1 MREKKWF
8 EDSEGG
14 DMEVSDRRE
23 NWYGNSGKGSGRGD
37 RGNSNGSNNK
47 NESASADA
55 GWTATPYVE
64 SDLVKQAQ
72 ALLQQHMT
80 NQPNAYVS
88 QWGGQLTDL
97 LGQIQNRP
105 EFSYDINGDALWNQY
120 KDQYTQLGQQA
131 MMDTMGQAA
140 AMTGGYGN
148 SYAQT
153 VGQQA
158 YQNYLQG
165 LNDKIPDLY
174 QLALSKY
181 QLDGQDLLNRYGLM
195 ADAEGKEYGR
205 YMDAVNQYYAQ
216 LDRLQNQYNVER
228 DYDYGKYVD
237 DRDFGYGQYI
247 DDRNFD
253 YQKERDAIADKQWQ
267 AEFNEAVR
275 QWQATY
281 DATYGAAAAA
291 GGGGGSSGGGS
302 GGGGGGGAPQDFLD
316 ALNSM
321 KSGGSNVT
329 VNTKSVID
337 LGYGPISGDTLSG
350 LVAAGAVN
358 ATKQGNQIVFSNN
371 NPSIAGAIPNPVLK
385 LY

>member
-37 RGNSNGSNNK
+37 RGNSNSSNNK

-181 QLDGQDLLNRYGLM
+181 QMDTSDLVNRYGIL
-195 ADAEGKEYGR
+195 ASAEDQEYGR
-205 YMDAVNQYYAQ
+205 YMDAVNQYYSQ
-216 LDRLQNQYNVER
+216 LDRLQNRYDTER
-228 DYDYGKYVD
+228 NYDYGKYVD

-247 DDRNFD
+247 DDRNFQ
-253 YQKERDAIADKQWQ
+253 YQQERDAIADRQWQ
-267 AEFNEAVR
+267 AEFNEMVR

-281 DATYGAAAAA
+281 DATYGAAAA
-291 GGGGGSSGGGS
+291 GGVGSSGGGS
-302 GGGGGGGAPQDFLD
+302 GGTDPAKNPENKKVYSDYAKVSNDLSKITSGAAAVGIAVAPSDISAAIHEAVKNGEITPKQAQQL
-316 ALNSM
+316 LNAH
-321 KSGGSNVT
+321 
-329 VNTKSVID
+329 
-337 LGYGPISGDTLSG
+337 
-350 LVAAGAVN
+350 VA
-358 ATKQGNQIVFSNN
+358 K
-371 NPSIAGAIPNPVLK
+371 
-385 LY
+385 